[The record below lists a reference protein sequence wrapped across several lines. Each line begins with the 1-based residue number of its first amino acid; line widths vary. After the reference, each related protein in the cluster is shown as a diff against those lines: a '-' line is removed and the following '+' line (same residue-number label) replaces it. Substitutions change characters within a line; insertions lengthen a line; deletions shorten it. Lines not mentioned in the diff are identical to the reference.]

1 MNLTALEIGL
11 ILVEGSILVSFLVL
25 ILFVRRRINPAL
37 VRKMRKGP
45 LKSST
50 TSWDWNRL
58 QRLLRE
64 TESISQNLSRNLEE
78 KKEIARRLLEG
89 LDSRLE
95 RLQKGINSSPQ
106 GKGPVIEE
114 MEGPDPV
121 LRMAAAGLG
130 VADMSRR
137 LGRSREEIQLIL
149 DLQKWTPEPS
159 KG

>member
-25 ILFVRRRINPAL
+25 ILYVRRSMNPAL
-37 VRKMRKGP
+37 VRKMRKGSLRHSP
-45 LKSST
+45 A
-50 TSWDWNRL
+50 SWDWNRL
-58 QRLLRE
+58 QNLLKE
-64 TESISQNLSRNLEE
+64 TESISQNLSRTLEE
-78 KKEIARRLLEG
+78 KKEIARRLLDA
-89 LDSRLE
+89 LDSRME
-95 RLQKGINSSPQ
+95 RLQETVNSSPQ
-106 GKGPVIEE
+106 GKGSVVEE
-114 MEGPDPV
+114 RESPDPV
-121 LRMAAAGLG
+121 LKMAAAGWG